1 MFLSQINTHENAPFI
16 LLWFAVFPICEFVI
30 LVCYIVYDSA
40 MKVYQNRGKPSLDYT
55 KGEARKQVLKL
66 INSGENDHLIQHLI
80 DMRCQQIVDDPKKF
94 TRKWYFSKVEKL

>member
-1 MFLSQINTHENAPFI
+1 MFLSQINTFQNAAQENYHI

-66 INSGENDHLIQHLI
+66 I
-80 DMRCQQIVDDPKKF
+80 
-94 TRKWYFSKVEKL
+94 T